1 MISLIL
7 YFLLCVLIARLDLT
21 RWSVGLL
28 DRILVIHLFQVRL
41 IFLFYRL
48 YLFFILS
55 LFIILLLHIFFL
67 LWCLLL
73 FDFVL
78 NLNFICDLLLFF
90 HICELV
96 MWWFIIILFNFN
108 YFLFFWL
115 HFLLWLRDIFISFL
129 LLNLELFI
137 LIFRDWFLVDILTA
151 SDFIVARNIFDTLLF
166 LFLLVW
172 LRLFDVVV
180 WYFGLRLVRL
190 LLRLF

>member
-21 RWSVGLL
+21 RWFVGLL

-73 FDFVL
+73 FDFIL

-108 YFLFFWL
+108 YFLFCWL

-172 LRLFDVVV
+172 LRLFDVVA